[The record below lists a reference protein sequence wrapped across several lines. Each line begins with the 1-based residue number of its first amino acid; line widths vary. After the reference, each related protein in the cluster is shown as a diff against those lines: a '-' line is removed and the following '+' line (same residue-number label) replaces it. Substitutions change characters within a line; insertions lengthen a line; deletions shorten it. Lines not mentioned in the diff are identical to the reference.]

1 MNVPVLLLDST
12 VLVAYERDLTRRAQ
26 AVVLEALT
34 DGRLM
39 VTAALSLAVA
49 CAELGGET
57 RELAWLIYDRD
68 GPLGVLPL
76 GLSAMEIGTAAA
88 GGGKTADELEVTQVI
103 HEARAASAVVLT
115 YDPDRYTGHRIDVAD
130 MRP

>member
-1 MNVPVLLLDST
+1 VTDLVLLLDST

-26 AVVLEALT
+26 ALVLEALT

-49 CAELGGET
+49 CSELGGET

-68 GPLGVLPL
+68 GPLSALPL
-76 GLSAMEIGTAAA
+76 ALGAMEVGTAASGA
-88 GGGKTADELEVTQVI
+88 KTAGDLEVAQVI
-103 HEARAASAVVLT
+103 HQARAASAIVVT
-115 YDPDRYTGHRIDVAD
+115 YDPDRYTGHRLDVVD
-130 MRP
+130 LRP

>member
-1 MNVPVLLLDST
+1 MTDPVLLLDST

-26 AVVLEALT
+26 ALVLEALA

-49 CAELGGET
+49 CTELGGET

-68 GPLGVLPL
+68 GPLSVLPL
-76 GLSAMEIGTAAA
+76 ALGAMEVGTAVSGA
-88 GGGKTADELEVTQVI
+88 KTAGELEVAQVI
-103 HEARAASAVVLT
+103 HEARAASAVVFT
-115 YDPDRYTGHRIDVAD
+115 YDPDRYTGHRIDVVD
-130 MRP
+130 LRP

>member
-1 MNVPVLLLDST
+1 VNDPVLLLDST

-49 CAELGGET
+49 CTELGGET

-68 GPLGVLPL
+68 GPLSVLPL
-76 GLSAMEIGTAAA
+76 ALGAMEVGTAAS
-88 GGGKTADELEVTQVI
+88 GGKTAGELEVAQVVY
-103 HEARAASAVVLT
+103 EARAASAIVLS
-115 YDPDRYTGHRIDVAD
+115 YDPDRYTGHRIDVVD
-130 MRP
+130 LCP

>member
-1 MNVPVLLLDST
+1 MTDPVLLLDST

-26 AVVLEALT
+26 ALALEALA

-49 CAELGGET
+49 CTELSAET

-68 GPLGVLPL
+68 GSLGVPPL
-76 GLSAMEIGTAAA
+76 RWRPVQDVPHP
-88 GGGKTADELEVTQVI
+88 GGACSE
-103 HEARAASAVVLT
+103 
-115 YDPDRYTGHRIDVAD
+115 RIAKSV
-130 MRP
+130 MRPLMTRCCSMPIG